1 MTKFFLLSVVGL
13 LLLLVGCDSTRVH
26 EVNLEFAD
34 KTWKIADK
42 VTVDFEIKD
51 TTLHYNVYFNVRN
64 SLDYPYS
71 RLFIN
76 YTIVD
81 PKNVELEKKMV
92 GNYLFDQKTGEPFG
106 QSGIGD
112 LFDHQFPI
120 LQHYTFHQ
128 LGLHKITFQ
137 QFMRKDTLEG
147 VMAVGARVEFAQKK

>member
-1 MTKFFLLSVVGL
+1 MTKFFLVSAIGL

-26 EVNLEFAD
+26 EFNLEFAD

-42 VTVDFEIKD
+42 VTVGFEIKD
-51 TTLHYNVYFNVRN
+51 TTLQYNVYFNVRN

-81 PKNVELEKKMV
+81 PKNVVLEKKMV

-106 QSGIGD
+106 KTGIGD
-112 LFDHQFPI
+112 LFDHQFP
-120 LQHYTFHQ
+120 LMKNYKFHQ
-128 LGLHKITFQ
+128 AGLHKITFE

-147 VMAVGARVEFAQKK
+147 VMAVGARVERITKE